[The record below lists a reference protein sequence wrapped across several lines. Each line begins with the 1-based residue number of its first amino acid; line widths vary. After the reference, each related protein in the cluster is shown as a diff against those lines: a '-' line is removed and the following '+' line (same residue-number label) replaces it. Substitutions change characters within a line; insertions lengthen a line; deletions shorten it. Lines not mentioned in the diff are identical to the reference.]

1 METGSYVLLDA
12 GDERKIEK
20 IGPYQVTRQ
29 AAQAYWP
36 KSKPEQDWRQVDAVH
51 HRSSSGGGRWEFRNK
66 LPESWNVHCGPMK
79 FMIKLTGFGHIGLFP
94 EQLENWTWI
103 EKQSREPEMKVLNL
117 FGYTGGSTL
126 AAACGGAN
134 VTHVDASKGVVQWAR
149 DNAALN
155 GLQEKP
161 IRWIVEDV
169 ARYIEREQKRGSFY
183 QGVIL
188 DPPSFGRGPRGQ
200 VWKVET
206 DLAPLLREIK
216 KIIKP
221 LKFILLSCHTPG
233 YSPRCLQ
240 NLLHLVFG
248 LDSSQVQGGEMLI
261 PVENADL
268 ALPSGTYARWSAAEQ
283 H

>member
-1 METGSYVLLDA
+1 METGSYTLLDA
-12 GDERKIEK
+12 GDERKIEQ

-36 KSKPEQDWRQVDAVH
+36 KSRPDTQWNSVDAVH
-51 HRSSSGGGRWEFRNK
+51 HRSSTGGGKWEFRNK
-66 LPESWNVHCGPMK
+66 LPESWNIEYGPLK
-79 FMIKLTGFGHIGLFP
+79 FIIKPTGFGHIGLFP
-94 EQLENWTWI
+94 EQLENWKWI
-103 EKQSREPEMKVLNL
+103 EDQSQNPETRVLNL

-126 AAACGGAN
+126 ASALGGAQ

-149 DNAALN
+149 DNASLN
-155 GLQEKP
+155 DLQDKP

-169 ARYIEREQKRGSFY
+169 ARYIAREQKRGSFY

-206 DLAPLLREIK
+206 HLAPLLREIK

-233 YSPRCLQ
+233 YSPQCLQ
-240 NLLHLVFG
+240 NILQLIF
-248 LDSSQVQGGEMLI
+248 DIKTSEMEAGEMLI
-261 PVENADL
+261 PIEGADL
-268 ALPSGTYARWSAAEQ
+268 ALPSGTYARWASRD
-283 H
+283 

>member
-1 METGSYVLLDA
+1 METGSYTLLDA
-12 GDERKIEK
+12 GDERKIEQ

-36 KSKPEQDWRQVDAVH
+36 KSRPDTQWNSVDAVH
-51 HRSSSGGGRWEFRNK
+51 HRSSTGGGKWEFRNK
-66 LPESWNVHCGPMK
+66 LPESWNIEYGPLK
-79 FMIKLTGFGHIGLFP
+79 FIIKPTGFGHIGLFP
-94 EQLENWTWI
+94 EQLENWKWI
-103 EKQSREPEMKVLNL
+103 EDQSQNPETRVLNL

-126 AAACGGAN
+126 ASALGGAQ

-149 DNAALN
+149 DNASLN
-155 GLQEKP
+155 GLQDKP

-169 ARYIEREQKRGSFY
+169 ARYIAREQKRGSFY

-233 YSPRCLQ
+233 YSPQCLQ
-240 NLLHLVFG
+240 NILQLIF
-248 LDSSQVQGGEMLI
+248 DIKTSEMEAGEMLI
-261 PVENADL
+261 PIEGADL
-268 ALPSGTYARWSAAEQ
+268 ALPSGTYARWASRD
-283 H
+283 